1 MLRSSTQTCIRQQF
15 PLSAT
20 AMPVLLMQ
28 ALQQS
33 GDLRTALEDEIQ
45 LTALVTSQ
53 PDIRRDCIELFVWYQ
68 FYQLAGYGHQ
78 LCPKCLTHIC
88 LSASNKTMALRL
100 ITWRPRQH
108 LSAASHLNACPG
120 VVIHTALLSLSAP
133 VSRLASAQAYSHATL
148 TCNTHLQHSPAPQ
161 TCTANLHD

>member
-1 MLRSSTQTCIRQQF
+1 MRVRSVLRSSTQTCIRQQF
-15 PLSAT
+15 PFSAT

-68 FYQLAGYGHQ
+68 FYQLAGYRHQ

-88 LSASNKTMALRL
+88 LSAGNKNVALCI
-100 ITWRPRQH
+100 ITRRPRQH
-108 LSAASHLNACPG
+108 LSAASHVYACPG
-120 VVIHTALLSLSAP
+120 TVLHTALLSLSAP
-133 VSRLASAQAYSHATL
+133 VPRPASAQAYSHATL
-148 TCNTHLQHSPAPQ
+148 TCNTHLH
-161 TCTANLHD
+161 H